1 MNTIVFVPNLK
12 TNTYVPLVDVEGLPT
27 EASAAAAAQPI
38 NLPQLV
44 PSREDS
50 KSRISRYYTT
60 RPFAAGD
67 GVNLPDDRFIQYYY
81 ACLSIIGL
89 YIVYRIVN

>member
-12 TNTYVPLVDVEGLPT
+12 TNTYVPLVDVEGISAEPP
-27 EASAAAAAQPI
+27 AAAPPV

-44 PSREDS
+44 PSREDT